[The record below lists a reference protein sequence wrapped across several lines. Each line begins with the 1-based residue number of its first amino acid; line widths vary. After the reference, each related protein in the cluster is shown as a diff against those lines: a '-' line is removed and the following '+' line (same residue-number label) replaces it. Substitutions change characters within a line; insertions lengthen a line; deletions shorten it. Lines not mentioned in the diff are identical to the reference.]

1 VVSGWAD
8 AYSIGQPVK
17 VRHQGGW
24 RRAQVCAVRSRSC
37 MVVLV
42 RSGEQTTANIHDPRN
57 IEPCQ
62 VESQSE
68 PSTLS
73 DQLSLE

>member
-1 VVSGWAD
+1 MVTNWTQ

-24 RRAQVCAVRSRSC
+24 RRAQVCAVRGRSC

-42 RSGEQTTANIHDPRN
+42 KSGEQTTTNIHDPRN

-62 VESQSE
+62 IESQSE
-68 PSTLS
+68 PLMSN
-73 DQLSLE
+73 DQLSFG